1 MNDFENLFP
10 KDLYHSYVVF
20 GEPETTTYSLKSFLE
35 ERGEIKLNSP
45 DVFIK
50 TYDSF
55 TIDDGRQIKEWHS
68 ELKISEG
75 KKICLIGAKF
85 INHDAERTLLKIIEE
100 PASNTHFFLIVPNH
114 ISLLDTILSRTHLV
128 NTFENNKNFRE
139 QAKDFINLDKN
150 KRIEFVGK
158 IIKENKDEIGSGN
171 IRFVAISLIN
181 EIEKIIFDR
190 FKKNYKDKNN
200 QKLLEDLEKN
210 REFLKLPGSS
220 PKMILEYLALVL

>member
-1 MNDFENLFP
+1 MNNFKNLFP
-10 KDLYHSYVVF
+10 RDLYHSYVVL
-20 GEPETTTYSLKSFLE
+20 GEPETTVYSLKTFLE

-45 DVFIK
+45 DVFVK

-55 TIDDGRQIKEWHS
+55 TINDGRQIKEWHS

-100 PASNTHFFLIVPNH
+100 PAFNTHFFLIVPH
-114 ISLLDTILSRTHLV
+114 HLSLLDTILSRTHLV
-128 NTFENNKNFRE
+128 DTFENNNNFKE
-139 QAKDFINLDKN
+139 QAKDFISLNKN
-150 KRIEFVGK
+150 KRIEFVSK
-158 IIKENKDEIGSGN
+158 IIKDNKDETGSGN
-171 IRFVAISLIN
+171 VRFVAISLIN

-190 FKKNYKDKNN
+190 FKKDYKDKKNK
-200 QKLLEDLEKN
+200 QILEELEKN